1 MKSLRR
7 LRLFFCAILL
17 VHATWV
23 SSAEQPLLNMGFYLP
38 AIREAS
44 MADLKISLGV
54 WVDEIAKPYGVRI
67 NATTYD
73 DMAAMRRALDR
84 AELNFINAPGME
96 LAEVF
101 KPEEIRQGYARRH
114 FGIDEGLVLVV
125 ANTSGLSRFADLSGK
140 RLSYLSADRLTEY
153 FMETQ
158 CLKTAGRNCRDFLT
172 MKAEKRDIQSVYN
185 VFFGRSDAA
194 LVNLSTLRTAEE
206 LNPQVRQRLKVILE
220 WKVKAVYFGMMTRH
234 TEERFRG
241 LILRSA
247 AEAMKTV
254 RGRQLLELFK
264 TDYLEP
270 VDADS
275 LQPYWTLLR
284 EYRELEAKLQ
294 KQKKLP

>member
-1 MKSLRR
+1 MISLRW
-7 LRLFFCAILL
+7 LRLIFRAMLL
-17 VHATWV
+17 GHAAFAA
-23 SSAEQPLLNMGFYLP
+23 SAEQPLVNMGFYLP

-73 DMAAMRRALDR
+73 DMAAMRRALERED
-84 AELNFINAPGME
+84 LNFINAPGME
-96 LAEVF
+96 LAEIF
-101 KPEEIRQGYARRH
+101 KPEDIRQGYARRH

-140 RLSYLSADRLTEY
+140 RLSYLSSDRLTEY

-158 CLKTAGRNCRDFLT
+158 CLKTAGRNCRDFLS
-172 MKAEKRDIQSVYN
+172 MKEEKRDIQSVYN
-185 VFFGRSDAA
+185 VFFGRADAA

-220 WKVKAVYFGMMTRH
+220 WKAKAVYFGMMTRH
-234 TEERFRG
+234 TDERFRG
-241 LILRSA
+241 QILRSA
-247 AEAMKTV
+247 AGAMKTV
-254 RGRQLLELFK
+254 RGRQLLELFR

-270 VDADS
+270 VDADA
-275 LQPYWTLLR
+275 LQPYWALLR
-284 EYRELEAKLQ
+284 EYRELEATMP
-294 KQKKLP
+294 KQRKLP